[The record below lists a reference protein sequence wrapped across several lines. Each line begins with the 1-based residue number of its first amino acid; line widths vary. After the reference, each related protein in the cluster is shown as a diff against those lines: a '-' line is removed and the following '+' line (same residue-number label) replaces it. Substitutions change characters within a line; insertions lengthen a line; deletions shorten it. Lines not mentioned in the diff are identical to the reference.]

1 MTSVQSSAPTGSTA
15 PPEDRFRIPWGLMV
29 LGLVL
34 LALPIFMDNIEL
46 RRIAQLIVLSIGV
59 LGVGVATGYCGLISL
74 GHGAFVGIGAFAMA
88 TYVDNFGLPFL
99 VALPLV
105 FVTGVIFGCVLGL
118 PALRIK
124 GIYLALVTLG
134 FALVFPPLAKRFP
147 SITGGVSG
155 RAVDAEL
162 NPPGWTGL
170 EPSQAMLWRYGF
182 CVLVCILLFWLTSNV
197 INSRVGR
204 SLQAVRDNETA
215 AAVFGVNLITAKVGA
230 FGFSAGLAAM
240 AGALQTILFPFV
252 SHEQYDVFLSFRLY
266 AAAVLG
272 GLGTLVGAVYG
283 VVALILVPRIND
295 ALHLLENE
303 VFVFGAGLILL
314 TFVSP
319 DGLAGLIRRRGRRP
333 TRQE

>member
-1 MTSVQSSAPTGSTA
+1 MTSLQSPDRGRAVLPK
-15 PPEDRFRIPWGLMV
+15 PPRRIPWGF
-29 LGLVL
+29 VL
-34 LALPIFMDNIEL
+34 LGGVLILLPFVLDNIDL
-46 RRIAQLIVLSIGV
+46 RRNAQLIVLSIGV
-59 LGVGVATGYCGLISL
+59 LGVGVATGYAGLISL

-88 TYVDNFGLPFL
+88 TYVDNLGLPFL

-105 FVTGVIFGCVLGL
+105 FITGVLFGCVLGL

-147 SITGGVSG
+147 SLTGGVSG
-155 RAVDAEL
+155 RAVDAEF
-162 NPPGWTGL
+162 NPPAWTGL
-170 EPSQAMLWRYGF
+170 DENQTVLWRYGF
-182 CVLVCILLFWLTSNV
+182 CVLVCILLFWLTHNM

-215 AAVFGVNLITAKVGA
+215 AAVFGVDLVVAKVGA

-252 SHEQYDVFLSFRLY
+252 SHEQFDVFLSFRLY

-283 VVALILVPRIND
+283 VIALILVPRIND
-295 ALHLLENE
+295 ALNLLENE

-319 DGLAGLIRRRGRRP
+319 DGLAGLIHRRGRRHA
-333 TRQE
+333 RQE